1 MKSEIMYCG
10 ATNILMMGNVT
21 GDDDGGII
29 DTGVRKFDLI
39 SGKLLSVCGDME

>member
-10 ATNILMMGNVT
+10 ATNILMIGNVT
-21 GDDDGGII
+21 DDDGGII

-39 SGKLLSVCGDME
+39 SGKSLRVYGDGD